1 MKTYILE
8 VSQAQDAFLLSA
20 WELTDLYNNA

>member
-8 VSQAQDAFLLSA
+8 VSQAQNAFLLSA
-20 WELTDLYNNA
+20 LELADLHNNA